1 MSERSDKQWLADE
14 LARQCHDTP
23 DAPTDM
29 TAAEAAHALR
39 ILREI
44 FAADPVRVA
53 RALEIDEHLG
63 VVRVVLG
70 ARTDGASDLQYD

>member
-1 MSERSDKQWLADE
+1 MSERSDQQWLADE

-23 DAPTDM
+23 DAETDL

-53 RALEIDEHLG
+53 RALEIDRHLG

-70 ARTDGASDLQYD
+70 ARNGTEAGLKCE